1 LAVSEESYNWMQSYP
16 GDDHRLGEYLA
27 KLGQPMNCRLDIRM
41 TSLEELKKAS
51 VLISEL
57 NKALNH
63 LAYED
68 GRDAVLRVMI
78 ARDAMQHARIGL
90 KYMQAKKVAKFT
102 PAKNTT
108 RSVSWPVQVGNLDR
122 PTKRSESSE

>member
-1 LAVSEESYNWMQSYP
+1 MNWSQTYP
-16 GDDHRLGEYLA
+16 QEDH
-27 KLGQPMNCRLDIRM
+27 KLGQYLANLGQPLNCRLDIRM

-68 GRDAVLRVMI
+68 GRDPVLRVLI

-90 KYMQAKKVAKFT
+90 KYMQAKKVAKST

-122 PTKRSESSE
+122 PWKRSEDVE

>member
-1 LAVSEESYNWMQSYP
+1 MTDPVFNWSQTYP
-16 GDDHRLGEYLA
+16 EDIGKLGQYLSN
-27 KLGQPMNCRLDIRM
+27 LGQPMNCRLDIRM

-68 GRDAVLRVMI
+68 GRDPVLRVLI
-78 ARDAMQHARIGL
+78 ARDAMQHARIGM
-90 KYMQAKKVAKFT
+90 KYMRAKKFAQAK
-102 PAKNTT
+102 PSKNTT

-122 PTKRSESSE
+122 PWDRSEESE

>member
-1 LAVSEESYNWMQSYP
+1 MS
-16 GDDHRLGEYLA
+16 DDHFDFTRSQPNEVGKLADYLV
-27 KLGQPMNCRLDIRM
+27 KLGQPASCRLDIRM
-41 TSLEELKKAS
+41 TNIEELKKAA
-51 VLISEL
+51 VLISHL

-68 GRDAVLRVMI
+68 GRDPVLRVLV
-78 ARDAMQHARIGL
+78 ARDAMQHARINL
-90 KYMQAKKVAKFT
+90 KYMRAQKFAKAK

-122 PTKRSESSE
+122 PWKGPEFSE

>member
-1 LAVSEESYNWMQSYP
+1 MTEPTMNWSQTYP
-16 GDDHRLGEYLA
+16 DEDHKLGEYLA
-27 KLGQPMNCRLDIRM
+27 RLGQPLNCRLDIRM

-68 GRDAVLRVMI
+68 GRDAVLRVLI

-90 KYMQAKKVAKFT
+90 KYMRASKFAKAKA
-102 PAKNTT
+102 PKNTT

-122 PTKRSESSE
+122 PWSRSEDQE